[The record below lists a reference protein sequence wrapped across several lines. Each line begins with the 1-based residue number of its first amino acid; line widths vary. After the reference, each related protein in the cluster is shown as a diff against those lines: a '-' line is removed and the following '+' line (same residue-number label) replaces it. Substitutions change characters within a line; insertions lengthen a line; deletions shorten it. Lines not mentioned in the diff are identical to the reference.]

1 MIMTETHLTK
11 RETDVMEIFWAH
23 DEDLSARDIQQYL
36 PDITVNSIQPVLKR
50 LQKKEYIHVSG
61 FSQHTK
67 SLMRVYRPLVS
78 KAQHIVSLMDQ
89 HTSQEILLL
98 MVKQCKDK
106 TFLEELQG
114 IIAKKLK

>member
-1 MIMTETHLTK
+1 MAETHLTK

-89 HTSQEILLL
+89 QEILLL

-106 TFLEELQG
+106 AFLEELQG

>member
-1 MIMTETHLTK
+1 MAETHLTK

-61 FSQHTK
+61 FSQHTFDD
-67 SLMRVYRPLVS
+67 LVNCN
-78 KAQHIVSLMDQ
+78 L
-89 HTSQEILLL
+89 
-98 MVKQCKDK
+98 KDPIK
-106 TFLEELQG
+106 TFKT
-114 IIAKKLK
+114 IIKPYLNDCKSILK